1 MEYPHDTQ
9 KQVESLN
16 LKLCALGSMFE
27 RLQPVQKREAGVT
40 ANVLLSLIDRMKGD
54 VSPLPMRYSQMETNA
69 YYTHGQIAL
78 EEGTEESARRA
89 VAHFEN
95 QLEVSKTIG
104 DTVRIATA
112 KSNIALA
119 KSKYEGDNNEELMV
133 KANQELYELR
143 IAKLG
148 ERNEDTIRA
157 GRNYAINLRNANR
170 GDEARDL
177 LIKLLATS
185 KQVLGSDHETTK
197 KVENELLQGR

>member
-1 MEYPHDTQ
+1 M
-9 KQVESLN
+9 
-16 LKLCALGSMFE
+16 KLHALGSMLIRSTAE
-27 RLQPVQKREAGVT
+27 QKREVGVT

-119 KSKYEGDNNEELMV
+119 RSKYEGGNNEELL
-133 KANQELYELR
+133 KTSQELYELR

-148 ERNEDTIRA
+148 EEHENTINA
-157 GRNYAINLRNANR
+157 GRGYALNLQDANR
-170 GDEARDL
+170 RDEAREL
-177 LIKLLATS
+177 LTKLLATS
-185 KQVLGSDHETTK
+185 KQVFGPHHNTTK
-197 KVENELLQGR
+197 EVTSALTLVIKVANQD